1 MEPIPEPIGRANVS
15 AIFAG
20 EVVLANELDVLDI

>member
-1 MEPIPEPIGRANVS
+1 MEPIPEPGRANVS